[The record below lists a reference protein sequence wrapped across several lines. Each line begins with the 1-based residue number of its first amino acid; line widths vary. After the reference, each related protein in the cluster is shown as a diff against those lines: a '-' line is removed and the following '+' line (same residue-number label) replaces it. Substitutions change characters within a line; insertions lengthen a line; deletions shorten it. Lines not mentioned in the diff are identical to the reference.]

1 MSDNRRWD
9 TITTTNPINQFI
21 PHNNLYHGR
30 PKIKDWYFICQL
42 LLPFLFLT
50 EYVWDI
56 FKPCSSWQLHMRMC
70 VHFWMICTASFF
82 LFLNFESYLT
92 FNKFYFNVFILIC
105 WCYLL
110 LVYFLSAIKSMHWT
124 KQAKKNNF
132 TFETNYSLLLAK
144 MTYIDSFNNL
154 QYDFCLSFIFVL
166 SKTESHAFYFALTN
180 FQFSCIMP
188 C

>member
-56 FKPCSSWQLHMRMC
+56 FKPCSSWQLHMRMS

-124 KQAKKNNF
+124 KQAKKKLFHIWDQFF
-132 TFETNYSLLLAK
+132 TPSCQNDMLTPPIIFNMILISLSSL
-144 MTYIDSFNNL
+144 F
-154 QYDFCLSFIFVL
+154 
-166 SKTESHAFYFALTN
+166 
-180 FQFSCIMP
+180 
-188 C
+188 